1 MKLKNKVQKS
11 HVTTQPG
18 RLSNQ
23 LRYLRDLTLFSSI
36 VKLESAE
43 AVRRVSVTRSGS
55 RYPVLLVLKP
65 EVASSL
71 FCSQMP
77 WFPSSL
83 PLPTQSD
90 FTLVGLWTNASQGAV
105 FLHLWKAGKGLKAI
119 QCLSPPSSFY
129 RKLQTT
135 PLSILTLPGL
145 TRTPTLC
152 SVVRSK
158 NNVSYHSPKYSPEFY
173 ALKLTEICFFPNRGP
188 TAQAGGISRTPSSCY
203 FGGNVPHR
211 QTMRSTFQGYLSLH
225 YTRWFEFLFKRLFL
239 TGGSCRIGSFL
250 YGIVPYCP

>member
-11 HVTTQPG
+11 HVTPQPG

-55 RYPVLLVLKP
+55 RYPVLLVLKS

-173 ALKLTEICFFPNRGP
+173 ALKLIELCFSQQRAHSTGRRDFPHAFFLLLWWKCPASPDDAKHFSGLLV
-188 TAQAGGISRTPSSCY
+188 TALYLLVWIS
-203 FGGNVPHR
+203 F
-211 QTMRSTFQGYLSLH
+211 
-225 YTRWFEFLFKRLFL
+225 
-239 TGGSCRIGSFL
+239 
-250 YGIVPYCP
+250 